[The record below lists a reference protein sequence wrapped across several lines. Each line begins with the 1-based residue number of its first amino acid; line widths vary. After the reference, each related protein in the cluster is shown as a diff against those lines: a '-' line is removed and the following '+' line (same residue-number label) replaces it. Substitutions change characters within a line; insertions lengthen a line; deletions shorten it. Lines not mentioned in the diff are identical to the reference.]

1 MLIHFVANMAQG
13 VESFPRPR
21 GGREPSSE
29 SPATHDYDESRR
41 LLPYLC
47 ITFASSKQIY
57 ISTGRI
63 ATTSYNKGIVKEA
76 VGFLS
81 TLIDSEEEDFMENY
95 ASSAAL
101 MNLLIR
107 ITGVN
112 SIRLGLD
119 AEINVVELA
128 FNITMKIILDPA
140 TPTLAE

>member
-1 MLIHFVANMAQG
+1 
-13 VESFPRPR
+13 
-21 GGREPSSE
+21 
-29 SPATHDYDESRR
+29 
-41 LLPYLC
+41 
-47 ITFASSKQIY
+47 
-57 ISTGRI
+57 
-63 ATTSYNKGIVKEA
+63 
-76 VGFLS
+76 
-81 TLIDSEEEDFMENY
+81 MENY